1 MHKRVLHPTTLRRKS
16 QRRKYQIRKIKT
28 KKSKRVRSNKSR
40 IMVGGF
46 SAAFI
51 SYIHFEIAHI
61 RKMANQKDNAYGFMV
76 RAIPSGVFTNKM
88 DGNGRFDK
96 DVNLDLLLKTT
107 RMFCEYT
114 KMLNAKALSSLDAD
128 SRDVLIAQPPIVLYR
143 HVNIPVD
150 KIHAVGQRI
159 IQPIPMS
166 CTWSIEFAISWM
178 HELHNSCCLYEIT
191 IPATAAF
198 LPLSTH
204 HDPAELPVSP
214 EVPLNQRQYELAVA
228 PCVLTIT
235 GRRPHNYWHEN
246 VQYDTTMFQLTAQT
260 CATDDEVVANFN
272 HVYEHGSF
280 A

>member
-1 MHKRVLHPTTLRRKS
+1 MPPRMTLRQKI

-28 KKSKRVRSNKSR
+28 KKSKNLKYKKGRM
-40 IMVGGF
+40 MVGGF

-76 RAIPSGVFTNKM
+76 RAIPSGGSFTNKM
-88 DGNGRFDK
+88 DRNGKFDK
-96 DVNLDLLLKTT
+96 DVDLDMLLKTT

-114 KMLNAKALSSLDAD
+114 KMLNAKALGSLDQA
-128 SRDVLIAQPPIVLYR
+128 SRDALIAQPPIVLYR
-143 HVNIPVD
+143 HVNVPVD
-150 KIHAVGQRI
+150 KIAVGQRI

-166 CTWSIEFAISWM
+166 CTWNIEFAISWM
-178 HELHNSCCLYEIT
+178 HVLHNLCCLYEIT

-204 HDPAELPVSP
+204 HDPAELPASP
-214 EVPLNQRQYELAVA
+214 EVPLNQRQHEVAIA
-228 PCVLTIT
+228 PCIFTVT
-235 GRRPHNYWHEN
+235 GMRPHNYWYES
-246 VQYDTTMFQLTAQT
+246 VQYNTTMFQLTAQT
-260 CATDDEVVANFN
+260 YTTDAEVVANFN
-272 HVYEHGSF
+272 HVYEHGIF

>member
-1 MHKRVLHPTTLRRKS
+1 MHKRVLHTTTLRRKS

-28 KKSKRVRSNKSR
+28 KKSKFLRYKKRR

-114 KMLNAKALSSLDAD
+114 KMLNAKVSRYPCHALGALSLQSAGCM
-128 SRDVLIAQPPIVLYR
+128 
-143 HVNIPVD
+143 NCTT
-150 KIHAVGQRI
+150 HAVY
-159 IQPIPMS
+159 MK
-166 CTWSIEFAISWM
+166 
-178 HELHNSCCLYEIT
+178 
-191 IPATAAF
+191 
-198 LPLSTH
+198 
-204 HDPAELPVSP
+204 
-214 EVPLNQRQYELAVA
+214 
-228 PCVLTIT
+228 
-235 GRRPHNYWHEN
+235 
-246 VQYDTTMFQLTAQT
+246 
-260 CATDDEVVANFN
+260 
-272 HVYEHGSF
+272 
-280 A
+280 